1 MDGWKAAPASSVKY
15 RVRGETYVFFGLL
28 IVLAGCGHPP
38 SPAPGKRVIVLG
50 VDGMDPNFVAGHW
63 DALPNLKH
71 LRDEGGLLPLATTTP
86 PQSPVAWAT
95 FITGLDPAQHGLFD
109 FVHRDPATL
118 EPISSMAQ
126 TLEPAHRLEIGSYV
140 LPLSGARI
148 RSFRRGRTFWE
159 ILAEHGVPVSILRIP
174 TNYPPQQHAGE
185 ALSGMGTPDLEG
197 TFGTFTYYTDD
208 PGETAREVSGGRFV
222 PISVENGRA
231 VLRVEGPP
239 NTLRRDHRPT
249 SANLIAEV
257 DPTAPEARFEI
268 GGQRFILREG
278 EWSPWVHVRFPLI
291 AGVRGV
297 SGMFRIYARQL
308 HPALHIYRSP
318 LNIDPEDPALPIS
331 APPDYARELARRIG
345 PFYTQGI
352 EEDTSALRQGALNLS
367 EYLEQSRYVSR
378 QHRALLDECL
388 RRFHEGLLFFYFSE
402 IDQDSHVLWG
412 QHDDELLKT
421 YQSVDRALGAVRE
434 SQPGATVIVM
444 SDHGFSS
451 FRRAVN
457 LNAWLRGEGLLALR
471 DADAGDAGRPLGN
484 RPFGNV
490 DWTRTKAYA
499 IGLNALYLN
508 MSGRE
513 AHGIVH
519 SGAERDAL
527 IASIRQRLAE
537 FRDPETNE
545 RVILDISSP
554 GPTDSPYAPDLIVGP
569 APGYRISWE
578 TALGQTPPTVLED
591 NTDAWI
597 GDHLIAAKA
606 VPGVLLGTRR
616 ARVADPSLKDLPVT
630 ILGLFGVPAPAEMR
644 GRDIYR

>member
-1 MDGWKAAPASSVKY
+1 MDGWKAAAARRVKH
-15 RVRGETYVFFGLL
+15 VVVGLLTGLLIGLL
-28 IVLAGCGHPP
+28 IVLAGCGRPP
-38 SPAPGKRVIVLG
+38 SAAPGKRVIVLG
-50 VDGMDPNFVAGHW
+50 VDGMDPNFVARHW
-63 DALPNLKH
+63 DALPNLKQ

-95 FITGLDPAQHGLFD
+95 FMTGLDPAQHGLFD

-159 ILAEHGVPVSILRIP
+159 ILAEHAVPVNILRIP
-174 TNYPPQQHAGE
+174 TNYPPQQHAGKG
-185 ALSGMGTPDLEG
+185 LSGMGTPDLEG

-208 PGETAREVSGGRFV
+208 PGESAREVSGGRIV

-231 VLRVEGPP
+231 VLQVEGPQ
-239 NTLRRDHRPT
+239 NALRRDHRPT
-249 SANLIAEV
+249 SASLIADI
-257 DPTAPEARFEI
+257 DPTAPVARFEI
-268 GGQRFILREG
+268 GGRQFILREG
-278 EWSPWVHVRFPLI
+278 EWSPWVHVRFSLI
-291 AGVRGV
+291 ARVSSV

-308 HPALHIYRSP
+308 HPAIHIYRSP

-331 APPDYARELARRIG
+331 APTDYAREFAHRTG

-378 QHRALLDECL
+378 QHRAMLDECL

-402 IDQDSHVLWG
+402 TDQDSHVLWG

-421 YQSVDRALGAVRE
+421 YQSVDRALGDVRDA
-434 SQPGATVIVM
+434 QPGATVIVM
-444 SDHGFSS
+444 SDHGFSI

-457 LNAWLRGEGLLALR
+457 LNAWLRGEGLLSLR
-471 DADAGDAGRPLGN
+471 DAAAGDAGRPLGN
-484 RPFGNV
+484 I

-499 IGLNALYLN
+499 LGLNALYLN

-527 IASIRQRLAE
+527 IAGIRARLAE
-537 FRDPETNE
+537 FRDPESGE
-545 RVILDISSP
+545 QVIQDVSSP
-554 GPTDSPYAPDLIVGP
+554 GPTNSPYAPDLIVGP

-578 TALGQTPPTVLED
+578 TALGETPPTVLED

-597 GDHLIAAKA
+597 GDHCIAAKA
-606 VPGVLLGTRR
+606 VPGVLFGTRKS
-616 ARVADPSLKDLPVT
+616 RVADPSLKDLPVT
-630 ILGLFGVPAPAEMR
+630 ILGLFDIGAPAEMT

>member
-1 MDGWKAAPASSVKY
+1 
-15 RVRGETYVFFGLL
+15 
-28 IVLAGCGHPP
+28 
-38 SPAPGKRVIVLG
+38 
-50 VDGMDPNFVAGHW
+50 MDPNFVARHW
-63 DALPNLKH
+63 DALPNLKQ

-95 FITGLDPAQHGLFD
+95 FITGLDPAEHGIFD

-126 TLEPAHRLEIGSYV
+126 TLEPAHRMEIGPYV
-140 LPLSGARI
+140 LPLSGARVQ
-148 RSFRRGRTFWE
+148 SFRHGRTFWA
-159 ILAEHGVPVSILRIP
+159 ILAEQNIPVTVMRMP
-174 TNYPPQQHAGE
+174 TNYPPEQHVGE
-185 ALSGMGTPDLEG
+185 ALAGMGTPDLEG

-208 PGETAREVSGGRFV
+208 PGETAREVSGGRIV
-222 PISVENGRA
+222 PVSVEKGRA
-231 VLRVEGPP
+231 VLPVEGPP
-239 NTLRRDHRPT
+239 NVLRRDRRQT
-249 SANLIAEV
+249 NVNMIADV
-257 DPTAPEARFEI
+257 DPEAPVARFEI
-268 GGQRFILREG
+268 GGQQFILREG

-291 AGVRGV
+291 VGVRSV

-308 HPALHIYRSP
+308 HPAIHVYRSP

-331 APPDYARELARRIG
+331 APPDYARNLARRIG

-352 EEDTSALRQGALNLS
+352 EEDTSALRQGVLDLS
-367 EYLEQSRYVSR
+367 QYLEQSRYVSR
-378 QHRALLDECL
+378 QHRVLLDECL

-402 IDQDSHVLWG
+402 TDQDSHVLWG
-412 QHDDELLKT
+412 QHEDELLKT
-421 YQSVDRALGAVRE
+421 YQSVDRALGDVRD
-434 SQPGATVIVM
+434 SQPGVTVIVM

-451 FRRAVN
+451 SRRAVN
-457 LNAWLRGEGLLALR
+457 LNAWLRGEGLLSLR
-471 DADAGDAGRPLGN
+471 DAGVGDAG

-499 IGLNALYLN
+499 LGLNALYFN

-527 IASIRQRLAE
+527 IANIRERLAE
-537 FRDPETNE
+537 FRDPETGE
-545 RVILDISSP
+545 RVILDVTSP
-554 GPTDSPYAPDLIVGP
+554 GPTNSPYAPDLIVGP

-578 TALGQTPPTVLED
+578 TALGETPPTVLED

-597 GDHLIAAKA
+597 GDHCIAAKA
-606 VPGVLLGTRR
+606 VPGVLLGTRK
-616 ARVADPSLKDLPVT
+616 ATVADPSLKDLPVT
-630 ILGLFGVPAPAEMR
+630 ILGLFGVRAPAQMT

>member
-1 MDGWKAAPASSVKY
+1 MDGWKAPPARSVKH
-15 RVRGETYVFFGLL
+15 FLFGLL
-28 IVLAGCGHPP
+28 IVLAGCGRPL
-38 SPAPGKRVIVLG
+38 SVAPGKRAIVLG
-50 VDGMDPNFVAGHW
+50 VDGMDPNFVARHW
-63 DALPNLKH
+63 DALPNLKQ

-126 TLEPAHRLEIGSYV
+126 TLEPSHRLEIGSYV
-140 LPLSGARI
+140 PPLSGGRI

-208 PGETAREVSGGRFV
+208 PGEAAREVSGGRIV
-222 PISVENGRA
+222 PITVENGRA
-231 VLRVEGPP
+231 VLPVEGPP
-239 NTLRRDHRPT
+239 NALRRDHRPT
-249 SANLIAEV
+249 SANLIADV
-257 DPTAPEARFEI
+257 DPTAPVARFEI
-268 GGQRFILREG
+268 GGQQFILREG

-291 AGVRGV
+291 VGVSSV

-308 HPALHIYRSP
+308 HPSIHIYRSP

-331 APPDYARELARRIG
+331 APPNYARELARRVG

-378 QHRALLDECL
+378 QHRALLDERL
-388 RRFHEGLLFFYFSE
+388 RQLHEGLLFFYFSE
-402 IDQDSHVLWG
+402 TDQDSHVLWG
-412 QHDDELLKT
+412 QHEDELLKT
-421 YQSVDRALGAVRE
+421 YQSVDRALGDVRN

-451 FRRAVN
+451 FRRVVN

-471 DADAGDAGRPLGN
+471 GSDAGDAS

-490 DWTRTKAYA
+490 DWSRTKAYA
-499 IGLNALYLN
+499 LGLNALYLN

-519 SGAERDAL
+519 SGTERDAL
-527 IASIRQRLAE
+527 IASIRARLVE
-537 FRDPETNE
+537 FRDPETGE
-545 RVILDISSP
+545 QVIQDVSSP

-578 TALGQTPPTVLED
+578 TALGETPPTVLED

-597 GDHLIAAKA
+597 GDHCIAAKA
-606 VPGVLLGTRR
+606 VPGVLLGTRK
-616 ARVADPSLKDLPVT
+616 AMVADPSLKDLPVT
-630 ILGLFGVPAPAEMR
+630 ILGLFGVRAPAER
-644 GRDIYR
+644 TGRDIYR